1 VRKHISVALVSVV
14 IAGFCYGTAA
24 AQLPGGLKI
33 PKISKPKPKPTPA
46 ETAQPSLPGESQP
59 ASPNEPRPAV
69 QPQPV
74 ASSAPAAQ
82 SQPGA
87 GSGGIA
93 VLKNLVRVNARTVTS
108 YKGDGSTYSWTP
120 DIRFDTSG
128 NIPSGA
134 QYYAT
139 VSLPNG
145 APWVEMDCKWVGGSQ
160 SSYYQCGGPNVPE
173 EKGTTAA
180 GVFPFAIKMRNEL
193 QGTDQT
199 LFNGK
204 VKIEK
209 APGDDGTPAER
220 ARKSFFYPA
229 HDWAM
234 PVGYVF
240 YAPEENYL
248 YTSFWV
254 RGGTNNIQPHVFYK
268 GKELDYAGTDKA
280 SCKDRA
286 EVGDAYIR
294 SVKPAPIWR
303 LVECRLYSVVIRDKG
318 NKDDTRHRL
327 MSNPGEYEI
336 KVLRDE
342 ELARSIKFTV
352 GAGGDFTGGVPLL
365 YRIDAS
371 SEERLSGVMVPVQ
384 IIGAQDGAWDRNAW
398 KTDAFYGNPP
408 QGFTPA
414 P

>member
-1 VRKHISVALVSVV
+1 MKKHLLVVAALLTLTCL
-14 IAGFCYGTAA
+14 GPQTAA

-33 PKISKPKPKPTPA
+33 PKVGKPKPTPTHA
-46 ETAQPSLPGESQP
+46 
-59 ASPNEPRPAV
+59 
-69 QPQPV
+69 PV
-74 ASSAPAAQ
+74 ASAQPAPSNETRPAAQ
-82 SQPGA
+82 PAASNTATQPQAAAGPGA
-87 GSGGIA
+87 VA
-93 VLKNLVRVNARTVTS
+93 VLKNLVIVNARTVTS

-134 QYYAT
+134 QYHAA

-145 APWVEMDCKWVGGSQ
+145 APWAEMDCKWVGGSQ
-160 SSYYQCGGPNVPE
+160 SNYYQCGGPDFPE
-173 EKGTTAA
+173 ERGTTAT

-199 LFNGK
+199 LFTGK
-204 VKIEK
+204 VRIEK

-229 HDWAM
+229 HDWAL
-234 PVGYVF
+234 PIGHVYFG
-240 YAPEENYL
+240 PEENYL

-254 RGGTNNIQPHVFYK
+254 RGDTSNIKPHVFYK
-268 GKELDYAGTDKA
+268 GKELDYGGTDKS
-280 SCKDRA
+280 SCNTRA

-294 SVKPAPIWR
+294 SVKPAPAWR
-303 LVECRLYSVVIRDKG
+303 LVECRLYTVLVRDKG
-318 NKDDTRHRL
+318 NRDDPRHRL

-336 KVLRDE
+336 KVLWNDE
-342 ELARSIKFTV
+342 LSRSIKFTV
-352 GAGGDFTGGVPLL
+352 GPDGNFAGGTPLL
-365 YRIDAS
+365 YRVDARS
-371 SEERLSGVMVPVQ
+371 DERLSGVTVPVA
-384 IIGAQDGAWDRNAW
+384 ILDSQDGPWSKNAW
-398 KTDAFYGNPP
+398 KTEAFYGNPP

>member
-1 VRKHISVALVSVV
+1 MKKQLLVAATLLTV
-14 IAGFCYGTAA
+14 AWLGPQAA
-24 AQLPGGLKI
+24 TAQLPGGLKI
-33 PKISKPKPKPTPA
+33 PKVSKPKPTPTP
-46 ETAQPSLPGESQP
+46 TAQPAPPGETQ
-59 ASPNEPRPAV
+59 
-69 QPQPV
+69 
-74 ASSAPAAQ
+74 PAAQ
-82 SQPGA
+82 PRPSVPAVSGAPAQPQAAAGQGA
-87 GSGGIA
+87 QGGIA

-120 DIRFDTSG
+120 DIRFDTNG

-134 QYYAT
+134 QYHAT

-145 APWVEMDCKWVGGSQ
+145 TPWVEMDCKWVGGSQ
-160 SSYYQCGGPNVPE
+160 SNYYHCGGPNVPE

-199 LFNGK
+199 LFTGK

-220 ARKSFFYPA
+220 ARKSFYYPA

-240 YAPEENYL
+240 YGPEENYL

-254 RGGTNNIQPHVFYK
+254 RGSTNNIQPHVFYK
-268 GKELDYAGTDKA
+268 GKALDYAGTDKA
-280 SCKDRA
+280 SCNDRA

-294 SVKPAPIWR
+294 SVKPAPVWR
-303 LVECRLYSVVIRDKG
+303 LVECKLYTVIAREKG
-318 NKDDTRHRL
+318 NNDDTRHRVI
-327 MSNPGEYEI
+327 SNPGEYEI
-336 KVLRDE
+336 KVLWND

-352 GAGGDFTGGVPLL
+352 GPDGQLAGGVPLL
-365 YRIDAS
+365 YRIQGDG
-371 SEERLSGVMVPVQ
+371 ERLSGVIVPVQ
-384 IIGAQDGAWDRNAW
+384 IIGAQDGPWDKNAW

-408 QGFTPA
+408 QGFAPA

>member
-1 VRKHISVALVSVV
+1 VRKHIFVALASAVL
-14 IAGFCYGTAA
+14 AGFCYQSAP
-24 AQLPGGLKI
+24 AQFPSGLKI
-33 PKISKPKPKPTPA
+33 PKVGKPTPTPA
-46 ETAQPSLPGESQP
+46 AQPTSPGKTQP
-59 ASPNEPRPAV
+59 AAQPRP
-69 QPQPV
+69 
-74 ASSAPAAQ
+74 SAPALSGAPAQ
-82 SQPGA
+82 PQAAAGQGA
-87 GSGGIA
+87 QGGIA

-120 DIRFDTSG
+120 DIRFDTNG

-134 QYYAT
+134 QYHAT

-160 SSYYQCGGPNVPE
+160 SNYYQCGGPNVPE
-173 EKGTTAA
+173 EKGTTAT

-199 LFNGK
+199 LFTGK

-220 ARKSFFYPA
+220 ARKSFYYPA

-234 PVGYVF
+234 PIGYVS
-240 YAPEENYL
+240 YGPEENYL

-268 GKELDYAGTDKA
+268 GQELDYGGTDKS

-303 LVECRLYSVVIRDKG
+303 LVECRLYTVIVRDKG

-336 KVLRDE
+336 KVLRDD
-342 ELARSIKFTV
+342 ELARSMKFTV
-352 GAGGDFTGGVPLL
+352 GPDGNFAGGIPLL

-371 SEERLSGVMVPVQ
+371 SDERLSGVIVPVQ
-384 IIGAQDGAWDRNAW
+384 IIGTQDGPWDKNAW
-398 KTDAFYGNPP
+398 KTEAFYGNPP
-408 QGFTPA
+408 QGFAPA

>member
-1 VRKHISVALVSVV
+1 MMRKHILITLVSVF
-14 IAGFCYGTAA
+14 IAGFCCQSVP

-33 PKISKPKPKPTPA
+33 PKVSKPKPKPTPT
-46 ETAQPSLPGESQP
+46 ETAKPSLSGESQP
-59 ASPNEPRPAV
+59 ASPNEPQPA
-69 QPQPV
+69 

-87 GSGGIA
+87 GSGAVA

-120 DIRFDTSG
+120 DIRFDTGG

-134 QYYAT
+134 QYHAT

-145 APWVEMDCKWVGGSQ
+145 ALWVEVDCKWMGSPNN
-160 SSYYQCGGPNVPE
+160 YYQCGGPDFPE
-173 EKGTTAA
+173 EKGTTAT
-180 GVFPFAIKMRNEL
+180 GLFPFTIKLRNEL

-199 LFNGK
+199 LFTGK
-204 VKIEK
+204 VRIEK
-209 APGDDGTPAER
+209 SPGDNGTPAER
-220 ARKSFFYPA
+220 AKKSFFYPV

-234 PVGYVF
+234 PIGYVF
-240 YAPEENYL
+240 YGPEENYL

-254 RGGTNNIQPHVFYK
+254 RGGTTNNIQPHVFYK
-268 GKELDYAGTDKA
+268 GKELDYAGTDKS

-294 SVKPAPIWR
+294 SVKPAPVWR
-303 LVECRLYSVVIRDKG
+303 LVECRLYTVIVRDKG

-336 KVLRDE
+336 KVLRDD

-352 GAGGDFTGGVPLL
+352 GPGGDFGGGIPLL
-365 YRIDAS
+365 YGIDARND
-371 SEERLSGVMVPVQ
+371 ERLSGVIVPVQ
-384 IIGAQDGAWDRNAW
+384 IIGTQDGTWDKNAW
-398 KTDAFYGNPP
+398 KTEAFYGNPP